1 MPGMRREVD
10 VMAAKGLLYGLL
22 AAAAAFP
29 GTLLLAVA
37 GQGIGALAGGCGW
50 IGISTAL
57 DRQVWALVNQPI
69 LDFATE
75 LESLGYW
82 LGSVVLPLL
91 VAFAAIPLLPRA
103 RSLAAELI
111 VVQLTWACAVI
122 GLAWLPLLDPLD
134 GHLVRWVELWRLP
147 APLLFLAPALA
158 IPAAV
163 PPTLRL
169 LGLLRIG
176 RPNTGRAL
184 RLATVMLHLALPAA
198 AWVAAATALL
208 GALPPPSALAAG
220 AAVVVALS
228 TAWFGYPPAFVHR
241 LRPLSL
247 GSWLLL
253 AALAAAAVAIV
264 WLAGRPL
271 PEGRRAGLLWAQ
283 PTASN
288 NIRPWIDA
296 VPLSDIARLVHPPS
310 RPPRD

>member
-10 VMAAKGLLYGLL
+10 VMAVGGLLYALL

-29 GTLLLAVA
+29 GALLLAAA
-37 GQGIGALAGGCGW
+37 GQGIGALTGGCGW
-50 IGISTAL
+50 IGISTAV
-57 DRQVWALVNQPI
+57 DRQVWALVNQPT
-69 LDFATE
+69 LHFATQ

-82 LGSVVLPLL
+82 TGSLALPLL
-91 VAFAAIPLLPRA
+91 IAIAAIPLLPRP

-111 VVQLTWACAVI
+111 LLHTAWACAVV
-122 GLAWLPLLDPLD
+122 GLAWLPLLDPQD
-134 GHLVRWVELWRLP
+134 GHVVRWLELWRLP

-158 IPAAV
+158 IPAAL

-169 LGLLRIG
+169 LALLRIS

-184 RLATVMLHLALPAA
+184 RLGTVMLHLALPAA

-208 GALPPPSALAAG
+208 GTPPASSALAVG

-241 LRPLSL
+241 LRPLGL

-253 AALAAAAVAIV
+253 AALLASTVTIV
-264 WLAGRPL
+264 WLAGRPM
-271 PEGRRAGLLWAQ
+271 PGERRAGLLWAQ
-283 PTASN
+283 PTAAN

-296 VPLSDIARLVHPPS
+296 VPLSDIDRHLDPLP
-310 RPPRD
+310 

>member
-10 VMAAKGLLYGLL
+10 VMAARGLLFGLL
-22 AAAAAFP
+22 AAVATFP
-29 GTLLLAVA
+29 CALLLAVA

-50 IGISTAL
+50 IGISTAV
-57 DRQVWALVNQPI
+57 DRQVWALVNQPT
-69 LDFATE
+69 LHFATE
-75 LESLGYW
+75 LRSLGYW
-82 LGSVVLPLL
+82 SGSVVLPLM
-91 VAFAAIPLLPRA
+91 VALAALPLLPRA
-103 RSLAAELI
+103 RTLAAELI
-111 VVQLTWACAVI
+111 VVHLTWACAVI

-134 GHLVRWVELWRLP
+134 GHLSRWLELWRLP

-198 AWVAAATALL
+198 AWVAAAAALL
-208 GALPPPSALAAG
+208 GAPPASSALAVG

-228 TAWFGYPPAFVHR
+228 MAWLGYPPAFVHR
-241 LRPLSL
+241 LRPLGL
-247 GSWLLL
+247 GSWLRL

-264 WLAGRPL
+264 WLAGRPM

-288 NIRPWIDA
+288 NIRPWIEA
-296 VPLSDIARLVHPPS
+296 GSLSDLAPGRPDARQ
-310 RPPRD
+310 

>member
-1 MPGMRREVD
+1 
-10 VMAAKGLLYGLL
+10 MAARGLLYGLL
-22 AAAAAFP
+22 AAVAAFP
-29 GTLLLAVA
+29 VALLLAVA

-57 DRQVWALVNQPI
+57 DRQVWALVNQPT

-82 LGSVVLPLL
+82 SGSVALPLL
-91 VAFAAIPLLPRA
+91 VAFTAIPLLPRA

-111 VVQLTWACAVI
+111 VVQLSWACAVI

-134 GHLVRWVELWRLP
+134 GHLSRWLELWRLP
-147 APLLFLAPALA
+147 APLLVLAPALA

-208 GALPPPSALAAG
+208 GALPPPSALAVG

-241 LRPLSL
+241 LRPLGL

-310 RPPRD
+310 QPPRD

>member
-1 MPGMRREVD
+1 
-10 VMAAKGLLYGLL
+10 MAAKGLLYGLL
-22 AAAAAFP
+22 AAVAAFP
-29 GTLLLAVA
+29 GALLLAVA

-50 IGISTAL
+50 IGISTAV
-57 DRQVWALVNQPI
+57 DRQVWALVNQPT
-69 LDFATE
+69 LAFATE

-82 LGSVVLPLL
+82 SGSVVLPLL

-111 VVQLTWACAVI
+111 VVQLSWACAVI

-134 GHLVRWVELWRLP
+134 GHLVRWLELWRLP

-158 IPAAV
+158 IPAAL

-184 RLATVMLHLALPAA
+184 RLATVLLHLALPAA
-198 AWVAAATALL
+198 VWVAGSAALL
-208 GALPPPSALAAG
+208 GAPPASSALAVG
-220 AAVVVALS
+220 AVVVVALS

-241 LRPLSL
+241 LRPLGL

-264 WLAGRPL
+264 WLAGRPM

-283 PTASN
+283 TTASN

-296 VPLSDIARLVHPPS
+296 VPLSDIARQLDP
-310 RPPRD
+310 PPRPIRD

>member
-10 VMAAKGLLYGLL
+10 VMAAKGLLFGLL
-22 AAAAAFP
+22 AAVAAFP
-29 GTLLLAVA
+29 GALLLAVA
-37 GQGIGALAGGCGW
+37 GQGIGALLGGCGW
-50 IGISTAL
+50 IGISTPV
-57 DRQVWALVNQPI
+57 DRQVWALVNQPT
-69 LDFATE
+69 LHFATQ
-75 LESLGYW
+75 LRSLGYW
-82 LGSVVLPLL
+82 SGSLVLPLL
-91 VAFAAIPLLPRA
+91 VALAAIPLLPRA

-111 VVQLTWACAVI
+111 VVHGAWACAVV
-122 GLAWLPLLDPLD
+122 GLAWLPLLDPQD
-134 GHLVRWVELWRLP
+134 GHLVRWLELWRLP
-147 APLLFLAPALA
+147 APLIWLAPALA

-169 LGLLRIG
+169 LALLRIG

-184 RLATVMLHLALPAA
+184 RLATVWFHLTLPAA

-208 GALPPPSALAAG
+208 GAPPAPSALAAG

-247 GSWLLL
+247 GSWLRL
-253 AALAAAAVAIV
+253 AALAAAVVAVV

-271 PEGRRAGLLWAQ
+271 FEGRRAGLLWAQ
-283 PTASN
+283 PNASN

-296 VPLSDIARLVHPPS
+296 VPLSDVASLPTKG
-310 RPPRD
+310 

>member
-1 MPGMRREVD
+1 
-10 VMAAKGLLYGLL
+10 MAAKGLLYGLL
-22 AAAAAFP
+22 AAVAACP
-29 GTLLLAVA
+29 GALLLAVA

-50 IGISTAL
+50 IGISTAV
-57 DRQVWALVNQPI
+57 DRQVWALVNQPT

-82 LGSVVLPLL
+82 SGSVVLPLL

-134 GHLVRWVELWRLP
+134 GHLSRWLELWRLP

-208 GALPPPSALAAG
+208 GAPPASSGLAVG

-241 LRPLSL
+241 LRALSL

-253 AALAAAAVAIV
+253 SALAAAAVAVV

-296 VPLSDIARLVHPPS
+296 APLSNIARLVHPPS
-310 RPPRD
+310 HPPRD

>member
-1 MPGMRREVD
+1 
-10 VMAAKGLLYGLL
+10 MAAKGLLYGLL
-22 AAAAAFP
+22 AAVAAFP
-29 GTLLLAVA
+29 GALLLAVA

-50 IGISTAL
+50 IGISTAF
-57 DRQVWALVNQPI
+57 DRQVWALVNQPT

-82 LGSVVLPLL
+82 SGSVVLPLL

-111 VVQLTWACAVI
+111 VVQLSWACAVI

-134 GHLVRWVELWRLP
+134 GHLSRWLELWRLP

-208 GALPPPSALAAG
+208 GALPPPPALAVG

-247 GSWLLL
+247 ASWLLL
-253 AALAAAAVAIV
+253 AALAVAAVAIV

-296 VPLSDIARLVHPPS
+296 VPLSDIARLVCPPS
-310 RPPRD
+310 QPPRD

>member
-1 MPGMRREVD
+1 MPWMRREVD
-10 VMAAKGLLYGLL
+10 VMAAKGLLYALL
-22 AAAAAFP
+22 AAGAAFP
-29 GTLLLAVA
+29 GALLLAVA

-50 IGISTAL
+50 IGISTAV
-57 DRQVWALVNQPI
+57 DRQIWALVNQPT
-69 LDFATE
+69 LHFATE
-75 LESLGYW
+75 LASLGYW
-82 LGSVVLPLL
+82 TGSAALPL
-91 VAFAAIPLLPRA
+91 VIAIAAIPLLPRP

-111 VVQLTWACAVI
+111 LLHTAWACAVV
-122 GLAWLPLLDPLD
+122 GLAWLPLIDPLD
-134 GHLVRWVELWRLP
+134 GHLVRWLELWRLP

-158 IPAAV
+158 IPAAL

-169 LGLLRIG
+169 LALLRIG

-208 GALPPPSALAAG
+208 GAPPTASALAVG

-253 AALAAAAVAIV
+253 AALAAGAVAIV
-264 WLAGRPL
+264 CLAGRPL
-271 PEGRRAGLLWAQ
+271 PDGSRAGVLWAQ

-296 VPLSDIARLVHPPS
+296 VPLADLPS
-310 RPPRD
+310 NRPGAGG